1 MPIPWLTV
9 LQSVPWAE
17 VLANAPKVAEGA
29 KKLWGS
35 LRGQASAPEATPARP
50 DARPQDKA
58 DELARLQTR
67 VATIEAVMAEL
78 HEQMTASAELI
89 KALAEQN
96 TQLIK
101 HAELSRRRI
110 FWLSLAC
117 AVAGLM
123 AVVSLAV
130 ALSR

>member
-9 LQSVPWAE
+9 LQSVPWTD

-35 LRGQASAPEATPARP
+35 LRGRASAPEATPARA

-58 DELARLQTR
+58 DELARLQAR
-67 VATIEAVMAEL
+67 IAAIEAATAEL

-96 TQLIK
+96 TQLIQR
-101 HAELSRRRI
+101 AELSRRRI

-117 AVAGLM
+117 ALTGLM